1 MSVINL
7 NKAKKTKAKADA
19 KKQAEQNRIKFGRT
33 KQEKQLEKA
42 KAQLDAKKIDAH
54 KRESD

>member
-54 KRESD
+54 KRETE